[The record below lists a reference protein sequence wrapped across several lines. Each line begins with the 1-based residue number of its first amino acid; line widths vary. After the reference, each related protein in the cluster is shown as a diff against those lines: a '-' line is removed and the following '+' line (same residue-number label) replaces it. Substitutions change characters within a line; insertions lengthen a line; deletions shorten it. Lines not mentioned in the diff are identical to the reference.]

1 VAVPRLA
8 PVPAALAHA
17 SAGDAVSLLALVA
30 LLVVAFRHPSGVHE
44 AATALVAV
52 GACLVTGA
60 TTFGDAGDAVRQLFP
75 VVAFLAAIL
84 VVSGAC
90 ADLGLFRAIGQ
101 RIGSRGTSGTRFLGL
116 TFLAAVAV
124 TAVLSLD
131 ATVVLL
137 TPVVL
142 AAAARAGVR
151 PGPALSACVRLANSS
166 SLLLPVSNLTTLLAL
181 HQLNLSFTRFALLMA
196 PAWLVVIAVEYS
208 AHRVFFVHDL
218 RIYALAPAAADA
230 AGPAEPMPRFPLL
243 VLAAMLAAFVV
254 GSFFDV
260 APAWPAAIAALVL
273 TLHLVRRRTGVVIR
287 AVHAA
292 HLGFTVFVLGL
303 GVVVDA
309 LSRGGLGDLVADFLP
324 TGDTL
329 PDLLLLALVATVL
342 ANLVNNLPATLL
354 LVPLAAPLGTVAV
367 LATLVGLNVGSSLTW
382 TGSLANLLWRRTL
395 TRAGVRV
402 SGRQFH
408 AIAALTVPPAVTL
421 GVVAVWA
428 WAGLVL

>member
-1 VAVPRLA
+1 VPT
-8 PVPAALAHA
+8 ALAHA
-17 SAGDAVSLLALVA
+17 PASDAVALLALVT
-30 LLVVAFRHPSGVHE
+30 LLVVAFRHLRGLHE
-44 AATALVAV
+44 AVIALAAV
-52 GACLVTGA
+52 GACLVAGA
-60 TTFGDAGDAVRQLFP
+60 TTVGEAGDAVRQLLP

-101 RIGSRGTSGTRFLGL
+101 RIGRRGTSGTRFLGL

-142 AAAARAGVR
+142 AAAKRAGVR
-151 PGPALSACVRLANSS
+151 ARPALSACVRLANSS

-181 HQLNLSFTRFALLMA
+181 HSLDLTFARFALLMA
-196 PAWLVVIAVEYS
+196 PAWLVVVAVEYA
-208 AHRVFFVHDL
+208 AHRLFFARDL
-218 RIYALAPAAADA
+218 HVCAHALETSGAAE
-230 AGPAEPMPRFPLL
+230 PMEPMPRFPLL
-243 VLAAMLAAFVV
+243 VLGAMLAAFVV
-254 GSFFDV
+254 GSFFDL
-260 APAWPAAIAALVL
+260 APAWAAAVAATVL
-273 TLHLVRRRTGVVIR
+273 TVHLVRRRAGALVR

-292 HLGFTVFVLGL
+292 HLGFAVFVLGL

-309 LSRGGLGDLVADFLP
+309 LSRGGLGELVADLLP

-354 LVPLAAPLGTVAV
+354 LVPLTAPLGTVAV

-395 TRAGVRV
+395 TRAGVHA

-408 AIAALTVPPAVTL
+408 AIAALTVPPAVAL

-428 WAGLVL
+428 WSLVVL

>member
-1 VAVPRLA
+1 MPT
-8 PVPAALAHA
+8 ALAHA
-17 SAGDAVSLLALVA
+17 PASDAVALLALVT
-30 LLVVAFRHPSGVHE
+30 LLVVAFRHLRGLHE
-44 AATALVAV
+44 AVIALAAV
-52 GACLVTGA
+52 GACLLAGA
-60 TTFGDAGDAVRQLFP
+60 TTVGKAGDAVRQLLP

-101 RIGSRGTSGTRFLGL
+101 RIGRRGTSGTRFLGL

-142 AAAARAGVR
+142 AAAKRAGVR
-151 PGPALSACVRLANSS
+151 PRPALSACVRLANSS

-181 HQLNLSFTRFALLMA
+181 HSLDLTFARFALLMA
-196 PAWLVVIAVEYS
+196 PAWLVVIVVEYV
-208 AHRVFFVHDL
+208 AHRLFFARDL
-218 RIYALAPAAADA
+218 RIRAHAVETSGAAE
-230 AGPAEPMPRFPLL
+230 PMEPMPRFPLL
-243 VLAAMLAAFVV
+243 VLGAMLAAFVV
-254 GSFFDV
+254 GSFFDL
-260 APAWPAAIAALVL
+260 APAWAAAVAATVL
-273 TLHLVRRRTGVVIR
+273 TVHLVRRRAGALVR

-292 HLGFTVFVLGL
+292 HLGFAVFVLGL

-309 LSRGGLGDLVADFLP
+309 LSRGGLGELVADLLP

-354 LVPLAAPLGTVAV
+354 LVPLTAPLGTVAV

-395 TRAGVRV
+395 TRAGVHA

-408 AIAALTVPPAVTL
+408 AIAALTVPPAVAL

-428 WAGLVL
+428 WSLVVL

>member
-1 VAVPRLA
+1 MPT
-8 PVPAALAHA
+8 ALAHA
-17 SAGDAVSLLALVA
+17 PASDAVALLALVT
-30 LLVVAFRHPSGVHE
+30 LLVVAFRHLRGLHE
-44 AATALVAV
+44 AVIALAAV
-52 GACLVTGA
+52 GACLVAGA
-60 TTFGDAGDAVRQLFP
+60 TTVGEAGDAVRQLLP

-101 RIGSRGTSGTRFLGL
+101 RIGRRGTSGTRFLGL

-142 AAAARAGVR
+142 AAAKRAGVR
-151 PGPALSACVRLANSS
+151 PRPALSACVRLANSS

-181 HQLNLSFTRFALLMA
+181 HSLDLTFARFALLMA
-196 PAWLVVIAVEYS
+196 PAWLVVIAVEYG
-208 AHRVFFVHDL
+208 AHRMFFARDL
-218 RIYALAPAAADA
+218 RIRAPAVETSEVAE
-230 AGPAEPMPRFPLL
+230 PMEPMPRFPLL

-254 GSFFDV
+254 GSFFDL
-260 APAWPAAIAALVL
+260 APAWAAAVAATVL
-273 TLHLVRRRTGVVIR
+273 TVHLVRRREGALVR

-292 HLGFTVFVLGL
+292 HLGFAVFVLGL

-309 LSRGGLGDLVADFLP
+309 LSRGGLGELVADLLP
-324 TGDTL
+324 SGDTL

-354 LVPLAAPLGTVAV
+354 LVPLTAPLGTVAV

-395 TRAGVRV
+395 TRAGVHA

-408 AIAALTVPPAVTL
+408 AIAALTVPPAVAL

-428 WAGLVL
+428 WARVVL

>member
-1 VAVPRLA
+1 MPT
-8 PVPAALAHA
+8 ALAHA
-17 SAGDAVSLLALVA
+17 PASDAVALLALVT
-30 LLVVAFRHPSGVHE
+30 LLVVAFRHLRGLHE
-44 AATALVAV
+44 AVIALAAV
-52 GACLVTGA
+52 GACLLAGA
-60 TTFGDAGDAVRQLFP
+60 TTVGEAGDAVRQLLP

-101 RIGSRGTSGTRFLGL
+101 RIGRRGTSGTRFLGL

-142 AAAARAGVR
+142 AAAKRAGVR
-151 PGPALSACVRLANSS
+151 PRPALSACVRLANSS

-181 HQLNLSFTRFALLMA
+181 HSLDLTFARFALLMA
-196 PAWLVVIAVEYS
+196 PAWLVVIVVEYV
-208 AHRVFFVHDL
+208 AHRLFFARDL
-218 RIYALAPAAADA
+218 RIRAHAVETSGAAE
-230 AGPAEPMPRFPLL
+230 PMEPMPRFPLL
-243 VLAAMLAAFVV
+243 VLGAMLAAFVV
-254 GSFFDV
+254 GSFFDL
-260 APAWPAAIAALVL
+260 APAWAAAVAATVL
-273 TLHLVRRRTGVVIR
+273 TVHLVRRRAGALVR

-292 HLGFTVFVLGL
+292 HLGFAVFVLGL

-309 LSRGGLGDLVADFLP
+309 LSRGGLGELVADLLP

-354 LVPLAAPLGTVAV
+354 LVPLTAPLGTVAV

-395 TRAGVRV
+395 TRAGVHA

-408 AIAALTVPPAVTL
+408 AIAALTVPPAVAL

-428 WAGLVL
+428 WSLVVL

>member
-1 VAVPRLA
+1 MPT
-8 PVPAALAHA
+8 ALAHA
-17 SAGDAVSLLALVA
+17 PASDAVALLALVT
-30 LLVVAFRHPSGVHE
+30 LLVVAFRHLRGLHE
-44 AATALVAV
+44 AVIALAAV
-52 GACLVTGA
+52 GACLVAGA
-60 TTFGDAGDAVRQLFP
+60 TTVGEAGDAVRQLLP

-101 RIGSRGTSGTRFLGL
+101 RIGRRGTSGTRFLGL

-142 AAAARAGVR
+142 AAAKRAGVR
-151 PGPALSACVRLANSS
+151 ARPALSACVRLANSS

-181 HQLNLSFTRFALLMA
+181 HSLDLTFARFALLMA
-196 PAWLVVIAVEYS
+196 PAWLVVIAIEYG
-208 AHRVFFVHDL
+208 AHRLFFARDL
-218 RIYALAPAAADA
+218 RIRAHALEASGAVEPM
-230 AGPAEPMPRFPLL
+230 EPMPRFPLL

-254 GSFFDV
+254 GSFFDL
-260 APAWPAAIAALVL
+260 APAWAAAVAATVL
-273 TLHLVRRRTGVVIR
+273 TVHLVRRRAGALVR

-292 HLGFTVFVLGL
+292 HLGFAVFVLGL

-309 LSRGGLGDLVADFLP
+309 LSRGGLGELVADLLP

-354 LVPLAAPLGTVAV
+354 LVPLTAPLGTVAV

-395 TRAGVRV
+395 TRAGVHA

-408 AIAALTVPPAVTL
+408 AIAALTVPPAVAL
-421 GVVAVWA
+421 GVVAAWA
-428 WAGLVL
+428 WSLVVL

>member
-181 HQLNLSFTRFALLMA
+181 HQLNLSFTR
-196 PAWLVVIAVEYS
+196 
-208 AHRVFFVHDL
+208 
-218 RIYALAPAAADA
+218 
-230 AGPAEPMPRFPLL
+230 
-243 VLAAMLAAFVV
+243 
-254 GSFFDV
+254 
-260 APAWPAAIAALVL
+260 
-273 TLHLVRRRTGVVIR
+273 
-287 AVHAA
+287 
-292 HLGFTVFVLGL
+292 
-303 GVVVDA
+303 
-309 LSRGGLGDLVADFLP
+309 SRC
-324 TGDTL
+324 
-329 PDLLLLALVATVL
+329 
-342 ANLVNNLPATLL
+342 
-354 LVPLAAPLGTVAV
+354 
-367 LATLVGLNVGSSLTW
+367 
-382 TGSLANLLWRRTL
+382 
-395 TRAGVRV
+395 
-402 SGRQFH
+402 
-408 AIAALTVPPAVTL
+408 
-421 GVVAVWA
+421 
-428 WAGLVL
+428 

>member
-1 VAVPRLA
+1 MPTAV
-8 PVPAALAHA
+8 AHA
-17 SAGDAVSLLALVA
+17 PASDAVALLALVT
-30 LLVVAFRHPSGVHE
+30 LLVVAFRHLRGLHE
-44 AATALVAV
+44 AVIALAAV

-60 TTFGDAGDAVRQLFP
+60 TTVGEAGDAVRLLLP

-101 RIGSRGTSGTRFLGL
+101 RIGRRGTSGTRFLGL

-142 AAAARAGVR
+142 AAAKRAGVR
-151 PGPALSACVRLANSS
+151 PRPALSACVRLANSS

-181 HQLNLSFTRFALLMA
+181 HSLDLRFARFALLMA
-196 PAWLVVIAVEYS
+196 PAWLVVISVEYAAHRLFFARDLRVRAHAVETS
-208 AHRVFFVHDL
+208 EV
-218 RIYALAPAAADA
+218 AD
-230 AGPAEPMPRFPLL
+230 PMEPMPRFPLL

-254 GSFFDV
+254 GSFFDL
-260 APAWPAAIAALVL
+260 APAWPAAVAATVL
-273 TLHLVRRRTGVVIR
+273 TVHLVRRRAGALVR

-292 HLGFTVFVLGL
+292 HLGFAVFVLGL

-309 LSRGGLGDLVADFLP
+309 LSRGGLGELVADLLP

-354 LVPLAAPLGTVAV
+354 LVPLTAPLGTVAV

-395 TRAGVRV
+395 TRAGVHA

-408 AIAALTVPPAVTL
+408 AIAALTVPPAVAL

-428 WAGLVL
+428 WSRVVL

>member
-1 VAVPRLA
+1 MPT
-8 PVPAALAHA
+8 ALAHA
-17 SAGDAVSLLALVA
+17 PASDAVALLALVT
-30 LLVVAFRHPSGVHE
+30 LLVVAFRHLRGLHE
-44 AATALVAV
+44 AVIALAAV
-52 GACLVTGA
+52 GACLLAGA
-60 TTFGDAGDAVRQLFP
+60 TTVGEAGDAVRQLLP

-90 ADLGLFRAIGQ
+90 ADLGLFGAIGQ
-101 RIGSRGTSGTRFLGL
+101 RIGRRGTSGTRFLGL

-142 AAAARAGVR
+142 AAAKRAGVR
-151 PGPALSACVRLANSS
+151 PRPALSACVRLANSS

-181 HQLNLSFTRFALLMA
+181 HSLDLTFARFAMLMA
-196 PAWLVVIAVEYS
+196 PAWLVVIAVEYA
-208 AHRVFFVHDL
+208 AHRLFFARDL
-218 RIYALAPAAADA
+218 RVRAHAVETSEVAD
-230 AGPAEPMPRFPLL
+230 PMEPMPRFPLL

-254 GSFFDV
+254 GSFFDL
-260 APAWPAAIAALVL
+260 APAWPAAVAATVL
-273 TLHLVRRRTGVVIR
+273 TVHLVRRRAEALVR

-292 HLGFTVFVLGL
+292 HLGFAVFVLGL

-309 LSRGGLGDLVADFLP
+309 LSRGALGELVADLLP
-324 TGDTL
+324 SGDTL

-354 LVPLAAPLGTVAV
+354 LVPLTAPLGTVAV

-395 TRAGVRV
+395 TRAGVHA

-408 AIAALTVPPAVTL
+408 AIAALTVPPAVAL

-428 WAGLVL
+428 WSRVVL

>member
-1 VAVPRLA
+1 MA
-8 PVPAALAHA
+8 
-17 SAGDAVSLLALVA
+17 LLALA
-30 LLVVAFRHPSGVHE
+30 TLLVVAFRHLRGLHE
-44 AATALVAV
+44 AVIALAAV
-52 GACLVTGA
+52 GACLVAGA
-60 TTFGDAGDAVRQLFP
+60 TTVGEAGDAVRQLFP

-101 RIGSRGTSGTRFLGL
+101 RIGRRGTSGTRFLGL
-116 TFLAAVAV
+116 TFVAAVAV

-142 AAAARAGVR
+142 AAARRAGVR
-151 PGPALSACVRLANSS
+151 PGPGLSACVRLANSS

-181 HQLNLSFTRFALLMA
+181 HSLDLSFARFALLMA
-196 PAWLVVIAVEYS
+196 PAWLVVIAVEYG
-208 AHRVFFVHDL
+208 AHRLVFARDL
-218 RIYALAPAAADA
+218 RIRAHVLETSEVAEPM
-230 AGPAEPMPRFPLL
+230 EPMPRFPLL
-243 VLAAMLAAFVV
+243 VLAPMLAAFVV
-254 GSFFDV
+254 GSFFDL
-260 APAWPAAIAALVL
+260 APAWAAAVAAIVL
-273 TLHLVRRRTGVVIR
+273 TVHLVRRRAGALVR
-287 AVHAA
+287 ALHAA
-292 HLGFTVFVLGL
+292 HLGFAVFVLGL

-309 LSRGGLGDLVADFLP
+309 LSRGGLGELVADLLP

-342 ANLVNNLPATLL
+342 ANLVNNVPATLL
-354 LVPLAAPLGTVAV
+354 LVPLAAPLGTVAA

-395 TRAGVRV
+395 TRAGVHA

-408 AIAALTVPPAVTL
+408 AIAALTVPPAVAL

-428 WAGLVL
+428 WSHVVL

>member
-1 VAVPRLA
+1 VPT
-8 PVPAALAHA
+8 ALAHA
-17 SAGDAVSLLALVA
+17 PASDAVALLALVT
-30 LLVVAFRHPSGVHE
+30 LLVVAFRHLRGLHE
-44 AATALVAV
+44 AVIALAAV
-52 GACLVTGA
+52 GACLLAGA
-60 TTFGDAGDAVRQLFP
+60 TTVGEAGDAVRQLLP

-101 RIGSRGTSGTRFLGL
+101 RIGRRGTSGTRFLGL

-142 AAAARAGVR
+142 AAAKRAGVR
-151 PGPALSACVRLANSS
+151 PRPALSACVRLANSS

-181 HQLNLSFTRFALLMA
+181 HSLDLTFARFALLMA
-196 PAWLVVIAVEYS
+196 PAWLVVIVVEYV
-208 AHRVFFVHDL
+208 AHRLFFARDL
-218 RIYALAPAAADA
+218 RIRAHAVETSGAAE
-230 AGPAEPMPRFPLL
+230 PMEPMPRFPLL
-243 VLAAMLAAFVV
+243 VLGAMLAAFVV
-254 GSFFDV
+254 GSFFDL
-260 APAWPAAIAALVL
+260 APAWAAAVAATVL
-273 TLHLVRRRTGVVIR
+273 TVHLVRRRAGALVR

-292 HLGFTVFVLGL
+292 HLGFAVFVLGL

-309 LSRGGLGDLVADFLP
+309 LSRGGLGELVADLLP

-354 LVPLAAPLGTVAV
+354 LVPLTAPLGTVAV

-395 TRAGVRV
+395 TRAGVHA

-408 AIAALTVPPAVTL
+408 AIAALTVPPAVAL

-428 WAGLVL
+428 WSLVVL